1 VRFEISRIVL
11 WPKDSTKSVRTVIFQ
26 AGRLNIISGVSRTGK
41 SAIIPIID
49 YCLGSDRCTIPTGII
64 RQKTAW
70 FGVVVHTNEGE
81 KLFARREPES
91 QQATDDMY
99 IAEDANQI
107 EAPKSLRKNTTR
119 DLVKQRLDHLAGL
132 TKLSFSEYEPE
143 GGYGRPSFRDL
154 AAFTFQPQNIVAN
167 PNALFYKADTVEH
180 RQKLRSI
187 FPYVLGAISAETLA
201 RRHQLQQLQR
211 ELRRKEQEL
220 ANISA
225 VSERWRATASARF
238 AEARDLGLGAQPQT
252 KTPSYEET
260 LDLLRQIAASPKPN
274 VNLTT
279 ESLSEGI
286 EELNRLNAEEEE
298 LSQELARLRKR
309 LAEMEE
315 LRNSAGAFSRAVQ
328 TQRDRLHVSRWLQEK
343 ATGDHT
349 CPICG
354 NQLTALNSRLQGLVS
369 NLEGLEQAAERIDTV
384 PPSFDRELERVRTAV
399 SQHTEK
405 LEGVRIRRAAL
416 ENQSAHAQQRQY
428 SVLAA
433 SRFLGRLESDLK
445 TLDSVGESGA
455 LKLEVET
462 LRDQVRELERLV
474 SEADMARRLRSA
486 LDAVNLNAGRLIPLL
501 DAERPDDPILLS
513 DSELTIRVRGD
524 GRDDFLWEIGSGSNW
539 LSYHVAVTLGLQEY
553 FLRLRDCPVPGF
565 LVYDQPSQVYFPRRL
580 AERTDERREEP
591 PWRDQDV
598 EAVRKILNGMAAAIK
613 QTSGA
618 LQVIVLDHAAE
629 IVWGDLPLVHLVE
642 DWRDGRAL
650 IPPEW

>member
-1 VRFEISRIVL
+1 MRFEIARIVL
-11 WPKDSTKSVRTVIFQ
+11 WPKNAAKPVRSVTFQ
-26 AGRLNIISGVSRTGK
+26 PGRLNIISGVSRTGK

-49 YCLGSDRCTIPTGII
+49 YCLGSDKCTIPTGII

-70 FGVVVHTNEGE
+70 FGVVVRTAEGE
-81 KLFARREPES
+81 KLFARREPET

-99 IAEDANQI
+99 VSEAASQAEVPPSI
-107 EAPKSLRKNTTR
+107 VKNATR

-132 TKLSFSEYEPE
+132 TKLSFSETDPE
-143 GGYGRPSFRDL
+143 GGLGRPSFRDL

-180 RQKLRSI
+180 RQKLRAI
-187 FPYVLGAISAETLA
+187 FPYVLGAISGETLA

-225 VSERWRATASARF
+225 VSERWRATAAARL
-238 AEARDLGLGAQPQT
+238 AEARDLGLGQLPA
-252 KTPSYEET
+252 TPLTYEAT
-260 LDLLRQIAASPKPN
+260 LDLLRQIAASPKPDLK
-274 VNLTT
+274 LTT

-286 EELNRLNAEEEE
+286 DELNRLNAEEEAF
-298 LSQELARLRKR
+298 SQDLARLRKR
-309 LAEMEE
+309 LSEMEE
-315 LRNSAGAFSRAVQ
+315 LRNSAGAFRSAVQ
-328 TQRDRLHVSRWLQEK
+328 TQRDRLHVSRWLQDK
-343 ATGDHT
+343 AKEDLP
-349 CPICG
+349 CPVCG
-354 NQLTALNSRLQGLVS
+354 NDLAASNSRLQGLVA
-369 NLEGLEQAAERIDTV
+369 NLEELERAAARTDPA

-399 SQHTEK
+399 SQHTDK

-416 ENQSAHAQQRQY
+416 ENHSARVQQRQY

-433 SRFLGRLESDLK
+433 SRFLGRLESDLR

-455 LKLEVET
+455 LRLEVET
-462 LRDQVRELERLV
+462 LRDRVRDLEHLV
-474 SEADMARRLRSA
+474 SEADIARHLRSA

-501 DAERPDDPILLS
+501 DAERPNDPISLS
-513 DSELTIRVRGD
+513 DSELTVRVRGE

-553 FLRLRDCPVPGF
+553 FLRLRECPVPGF
-565 LVYDQPSQVYFPRRL
+565 LVFDQPSQVYFPRRL
-580 AERTDERREEP
+580 ADRPDEKKEES
-591 PWRDQDV
+591 PWPDEDV
-598 EAVRKILNGMAAAIK
+598 EAVRKILNGMATAIQ
-613 QTSGA
+613 QTNRE

-650 IPPEW
+650 IPQDW